1 MATEREITKNMLKA
15 LRKGADEKARLVEE
29 EFKKMAESTEND
41 TYLSRMKILME
52 EAVDASKKKA
62 LNEVVENSHQRRI
75 AITKNTPQFG
85 DVRVSQEDVLRK
97 TVGESIELGSDALVY
112 YPDAD
117 DITLTGKVNSLNLS
131 FQFRYNDPSG
141 DGCFVWAEGLQ
152 LTDANART
160 IGKIRDAFVNWKNSI
175 LQDGDLMDKLKKAS
189 AHAD

>member
-1 MATEREITKNMLKA
+1 MPTEREITKSMLKA
-15 LRKGADEKARLVEE
+15 LRKNVDEKARLIEE
-29 EFKKMAESTEND
+29 DFKNMAESAEDDN
-41 TYLSRMKILME
+41 YLNRMKILME
-52 EAVDASKKKA
+52 EAVNADKKKA

-141 DGCFVWAEGLQ
+141 DGCFVWADGLQ

-160 IGKIRDAFVNWKNSI
+160 IGKVRDAFVNWKNSI

>member
-1 MATEREITKNMLKA
+1 MPTEREITKSMLKA
-15 LRKGADEKARLVEE
+15 LRKNADEKARLIEE
-29 EFKKMAESTEND
+29 DFKNMAESAEDDN
-41 TYLSRMKILME
+41 YLNRMKILME
-52 EAVDASKKKA
+52 EAVNADKKKA

-85 DVRVSQEDVLRK
+85 DVRVTQEDVLRK

-117 DITLTGKVNSLNLS
+117 DITLTGKVNSLDLS

-160 IGKIRDAFVNWKNSI
+160 IGKVRDAFVNWKNSI

>member
-1 MATEREITKNMLKA
+1 MPTEREITKSMLKA
-15 LRKGADEKARLVEE
+15 LRKNADEKARLIEE
-29 EFKKMAESTEND
+29 DFKNMAESAEDDN
-41 TYLSRMKILME
+41 YLNRMKILME
-52 EAVDASKKKA
+52 EAVNADKKKA
-62 LNEVVENSHQRRI
+62 LNEVVENAHQRRI

-160 IGKIRDAFVNWKNSI
+160 IGKVRDAFVNWKNSI

-189 AHAD
+189 SHAD

>member
-1 MATEREITKNMLKA
+1 MPTEREITKSMLKA
-15 LRKGADEKARLVEE
+15 LRKNADEKARLIEE
-29 EFKKMAESTEND
+29 DFKNMAESAEDDN
-41 TYLSRMKILME
+41 YLNRMKILME
-52 EAVDASKKKA
+52 EAVNADKKKA

-85 DVRVSQEDVLRK
+85 DVRVTQEDVLRK

-160 IGKIRDAFVNWKNSI
+160 IGKVRDAFVNWKNSI

-189 AHAD
+189 SHAD

>member
-85 DVRVSQEDVLRK
+85 DVRISQEDVLRK

>member
-62 LNEVVENSHQRRI
+62 LNEVVGNSHQRRI

-85 DVRVSQEDVLRK
+85 DVRISQEDVLRK

>member
-1 MATEREITKNMLKA
+1 MPTEREITKSMLKA
-15 LRKGADEKARLVEE
+15 LRKNADEKARLIEE
-29 EFKKMAESTEND
+29 DFKNMAESAEDDN
-41 TYLSRMKILME
+41 YLNRMKILME
-52 EAVDASKKKA
+52 EAVNADKKKA

-85 DVRVSQEDVLRK
+85 DVRVTQEDVLRK

-160 IGKIRDAFVNWKNSI
+160 IGKVRDAFVNWKNSI

>member
-1 MATEREITKNMLKA
+1 MPTEREITKSMLKA
-15 LRKGADEKARLVEE
+15 LRKNADEKARLIEE
-29 EFKKMAESTEND
+29 DFKNMAESAEDDN
-41 TYLSRMKILME
+41 YLNRMKILME
-52 EAVDASKKKA
+52 EAVNADKKKA

-85 DVRVSQEDVLRK
+85 DVRVTQEDVLRK

-117 DITLTGKVNSLNLS
+117 DITLTGKVNSLDLS

-160 IGKIRDAFVNWKNSI
+160 IGKVRDAFVNWKNSI

-189 AHAD
+189 SHAD

>member
-52 EAVDASKKKA
+52 EAVDADKKKV
-62 LNEVVENSHQRRI
+62 LNEAIENSHERRI

-141 DGCFVWAEGLQ
+141 DGCFVWAKGLQ

>member
-15 LRKGADEKARLVEE
+15 LRKGADEKARLVDE

-52 EAVDASKKKA
+52 EAVDADKKKV
-62 LNEVVENSHQRRI
+62 LNEAVENSHERRI

-141 DGCFVWAEGLQ
+141 DGCFVWAKGLQ

>member
-1 MATEREITKNMLKA
+1 MPTEREITKSMLKA
-15 LRKGADEKARLVEE
+15 LRKNADEKARLIEE
-29 EFKKMAESTEND
+29 DFKNMAESTEDDN
-41 TYLSRMKILME
+41 YLNRMKILME
-52 EAVDASKKKA
+52 EAVNADKKKA

-85 DVRVSQEDVLRK
+85 DVRVTQEDVLRK

-117 DITLTGKVNSLNLS
+117 DITLTGKVNSLDLS

-141 DGCFVWAEGLQ
+141 DGCFVWADGLQ

-160 IGKIRDAFVNWKNSI
+160 IGKVRDAFVNWKNSI

-189 AHAD
+189 SHAD

>member
-1 MATEREITKNMLKA
+1 MPTEREITKSMLKA
-15 LRKGADEKARLVEE
+15 LRKNADEKARLIEE
-29 EFKKMAESTEND
+29 DFKNMAESAEDDN
-41 TYLSRMKILME
+41 YLNRMKILME
-52 EAVDASKKKA
+52 EAVNADKKKA

-160 IGKIRDAFVNWKNSI
+160 IGKVRDAFVNWKNSI

-189 AHAD
+189 SHAD

>member
-1 MATEREITKNMLKA
+1 MPTEREITKSMLKA
-15 LRKGADEKARLVEE
+15 LRKNADEKARLIEE
-29 EFKKMAESTEND
+29 DFKNMAESAEDDN
-41 TYLSRMKILME
+41 YLNRMKILME
-52 EAVDASKKKA
+52 EAVNADKKKA

-85 DVRVSQEDVLRK
+85 DVRVSQEEVLRK

-117 DITLTGKVNSLNLS
+117 DMTLTGKVNSLNLS

-141 DGCFVWAEGLQ
+141 DGCFVWADGLQ

-160 IGKIRDAFVNWKNSI
+160 IGKVRDAFVNWKNSI

-189 AHAD
+189 SHAD